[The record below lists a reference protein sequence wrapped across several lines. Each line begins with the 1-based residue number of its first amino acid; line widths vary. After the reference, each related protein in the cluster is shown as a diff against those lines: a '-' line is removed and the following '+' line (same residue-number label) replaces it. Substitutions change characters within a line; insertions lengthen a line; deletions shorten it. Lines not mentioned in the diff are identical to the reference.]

1 MDRIHNGITCSVDN
15 TEHRGILP
23 VVNNTRDKFV
33 KQVRLLSRVA
43 GSRLH
48 RGGLLAART
57 TKREATMRMRLI
69 FANIASS
76 CLVFLAALSKREKG
90 TRRKRGTK
98 TLVKENETKGSLRV
112 RGSRLRGRR
121 RRELVKFEA
130 VWVFRDAGHKSL

>member
-1 MDRIHNGITCSVDN
+1 M
-15 TEHRGILP
+15 
-23 VVNNTRDKFV
+23 
-33 KQVRLLSRVA
+33 
-43 GSRLH
+43 
-48 RGGLLAART
+48 AART

-121 RRELVKFEA
+121 RELVKFEA